1 MPDNAGNSA
10 FRNPRVE
17 WPAGHVANEP
27 HFYCAYNQTREQILC
42 PHVDLVDLLPENLRE
57 KLALLTPGSVKA
69 LWLAP
74 FRGIVQSHVDSP
86 IDLLLLDCNN
96 RVLAMA
102 ESFPVAQPT
111 TCNWPA
117 GTALAL
123 PVQSIALSGTL
134 PGDQMVI
141 CSPEE
146 MKRRFLILRGFGTGA
161 DMVASNQET
170 QKLPSNQQSVTHHPP
185 PIRNKAVQLTTGEEI
200 LEKHAP
206 PSTPP
211 SAPEQTPARTTN
223 PHSVVHHPKPI
234 RNKAVKLTT
243 GKKILE
249 KHAPPSPPPSAPK
262 QTPARTGAAETTAPF
277 NSPASSPRNW
287 PRWLLT
293 PEPSD
298 KERPNKEPPD
308 KRKFPREVLPWVAAY
323 FFDGGPPSPSS
334 VRDIS
339 MSGMFV
345 VTAERWYLGTII
357 RFTLTDWRV
366 QPPNRYVTINAE
378 AVRWGD
384 DGVGLRFLF
393 QKPRR
398 GEHNR
403 AVPLFVDVTPRK
415 LYEFLKC
422 FKPGTSPQNLRN

>member
-161 DMVASNQET
+161 GMVASNQET
-170 QKLPSNQQSVTHHPP
+170 QKLPSNPHSVAHHPP
-185 PIRNKAVQLTTGEEI
+185 PIRKKAVQLTTGE
-200 LEKHAP
+200 
-206 PSTPP
+206 
-211 SAPEQTPARTTN
+211 
-223 PHSVVHHPKPI
+223 
-234 RNKAVKLTT
+234 
-243 GKKILE
+243 KILE
-249 KHAPPSPPPSAPK
+249 KHAPPSAPPSAPE

-277 NSPASSPRNW
+277 NSRASSPRNW

-298 KERPNKEPPD
+298 KERPDKEPPD

-323 FFDGGPPSPSS
+323 FFTGGPPSPSS

-366 QPPNRYVTINAE
+366 QPPDRYVTINAE

-393 QKPRR
+393 QKRRR

-403 AVPLFVDVTPRK
+403 TVPLFVDVTPRQ
-415 LYEFLKC
+415 LHEFLRC